1 MKYIVLC
8 LKKPVVQSVEKFF
21 RLHTTSIYVVFGY
34 GERFQQKK
42 DCLEQFRIY
51 IAAFLLEPAAG
62 PMVAIMVVAVE
73 KERYDNNVRLYSDR
87 MKLRVVQPA
96 SVRITSVSH

>member
-1 MKYIVLC
+1 MC
-8 LKKPVVQSVEKFF
+8 LKKTVVQSVEKVF
-21 RLHTTSIYVVFGY
+21 RLHTSTSIYVVFGY
-34 GERFQQKK
+34 GERFQLKK

-51 IAAFLLEPAAG
+51 IAAYLLEPATG
-62 PMVAIMVVAVE
+62 PMVIMVVPVE

>member
-8 LKKPVVQSVEKFF
+8 LKKTVVQSVEKVF
-21 RLHTTSIYVVFGY
+21 RLHTTSIYVFFGY
-34 GERFQQKK
+34 GERFQLKK

-51 IAAFLLEPAAG
+51 IAAYLLEPAAG
-62 PMVAIMVVAVE
+62 PMVVIMVVAVE